1 MTEDEIK
8 RVMKEIDPGLL
19 NICKQSFTWAIQYM
33 ESKHKEGNHAHI
45 STQLQ
50 NV

>member
-19 NICKQSFTWAIQYM
+19 DICKQSFTWAIRYM
-33 ESKHKEGNHAHI
+33 EQKQQGDNHARI
-45 STQLQ
+45 PSQL
-50 NV
+50 